1 MEFVTCTLQRI
12 SLLDTC
18 ICRQVEILAY
28 SQTGIE
34 GQVGICV
41 LKIFTRRVSNGG
53 IPRSLSWQNVGK
65 ANRNI
70 GENEINQVLLSV
82 VELVHGQV
90 QVYFEV

>member
-1 MEFVTCTLQRI
+1 
-12 SLLDTC
+12 
-18 ICRQVEILAY
+18 VEILAY

-34 GQVGICV
+34 GQIGNCV
-41 LKIFTRRVSNGG
+41 LKVFTRRVSNGG
-53 IPRSLSWQNVGK
+53 IPRSLSWQDVGK